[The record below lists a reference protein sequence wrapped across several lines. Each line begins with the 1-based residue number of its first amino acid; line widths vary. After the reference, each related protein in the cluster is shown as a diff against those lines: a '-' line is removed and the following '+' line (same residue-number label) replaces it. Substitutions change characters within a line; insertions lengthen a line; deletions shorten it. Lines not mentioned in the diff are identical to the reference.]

1 MFLNVLQS
9 ISDEDRTL
17 LLRFITGQSRL
28 PIKARIKVQ
37 HSGSKNALP
46 TSSTCFFT
54 LRLPTYTSEEMMKE
68 RLLYAVRQCK
78 AIDAD
83 GQARENLILDI

>member
-1 MFLNVLQS
+1 MFLSVLETMT
-9 ISDEDRTL
+9 DEDRTL

-28 PIKARIKVQ
+28 PLKSRIKVQ
-37 HSGSKNALP
+37 HSGNKNTLP

-54 LRLPTYTSEEMMKE
+54 LRLPSYSSDQKMKE
-68 RLLYAVRQCK
+68 RLLYASRQCK

-83 GQARENLILDI
+83 GLARENLLFDS